1 MPIAPS
7 RTPPIA
13 LALTRSSAPLL
24 ASTLLLAAAGCATW
38 PEVAVAHPVLVVA
51 VGSCEQHGPHLPLGT
66 DSVIAAAVAERL
78 VAGLEAADRPA
89 VLAPIISIGASG
101 EHAGFPGTLSF
112 GSAVME
118 EMVVELVRSADHF
131 GAVVI
136 VNGHGGNT
144 AALAAAGECLAAE
157 GRRLVVIP
165 CAFNRGDAHA
175 GRTETSVMLALAP
188 DLVRIDLAEPG
199 AVEGWPA
206 LRDRVLAGGVASV
219 SPNGV
224 LGDPTG
230 ATAAEGRGLLDDL
243 VARSLATVL
252 KALDAL
258 VAPADP
264 VDPVDP
270 VDPADPVDPPARLHG

>member
-1 MPIAPS
+1 M
-7 RTPPIA
+7 
-13 LALTRSSAPLL
+13 
-24 ASTLLLAAAGCATW
+24 
-38 PEVAVAHPVLVVA
+38 VA

-78 VAGLEAADRPA
+78 VAGLEAAGRPA
-89 VLAPIISIGASG
+89 VFAPIISIGASG

-118 EMVVELVRSADHF
+118 EMVVELVRSVDHF
-131 GAVVI
+131 AAVVI

-144 AALAAAGECLAAE
+144 AALAAAGERLAAE

-165 CAFNRGDAHA
+165 CSFARGDAHA

-199 AVEGWPA
+199 AVEAWPE
-206 LRDRVLAGGVASV
+206 LRDRVLAGGVGSV

-243 VARSLATVL
+243 VARSLAAAL
-252 KALDAL
+252 KAL
-258 VAPADP
+258 
-264 VDPVDP
+264 VDPSG
-270 VDPADPVDPPARLHG
+270 PAGPAGPARLHG